1 MWFVYFKN
9 FIWFQLIKLI
19 CKLLVGTKNKTWRKV
34 FYWKKNTLKDFLL
47 IVFLFFENTMLTSKY
62 SWLDEILERIRLSI
76 ILKILFGL
84 VICIGIVG
92 NTINLLVFGSV
103 KMRKTPVFRFLF
115 YMSTIDLAILI
126 MCGVE
131 TFFSMVFNIDLRV
144 FHVFFC
150 KFNTFL
156 TYFLP
161 HFQPI

>member
-1 MWFVYFKN
+1 M
-9 FIWFQLIKLI
+9 L
-19 CKLLVGTKNKTWRKV
+19 
-34 FYWKKNTLKDFLL
+34 
-47 IVFLFFENTMLTSKY
+47 MLTSKY
-62 SWLDEILERIRLSI
+62 SWLDEILERIHLSI

-144 FHVFFC
+144 FRVFFC

-156 TYFLP
+156 TYFLLQSRNLFSMAITILSKLYCMSP
-161 HFQPI
+161 